1 MRIIITGATGLIGS
15 VLCKKLYPD
24 YELIALSRHPEKTR
38 LGQNVMVIQ
47 WDAKSP
53 GRWTRYIEG
62 ADAVVN
68 LAGENIAAGRWTKVK
83 KQRILESRV
92 NSTKAI
98 VDTIAL
104 AEKKPAVLIQAS
116 ATGFYGSCGDTEID
130 ENAGKGKGFLAE
142 VCEKWEQAARPVEAV
157 GTRLVIIR
165 TGIVLS
171 RDGGALPR
179 MVQPFKFFLGG
190 YPGTG
195 KQWVSWISMD
205 DEIAAIRFLIENKQ
219 LSGIFN
225 LTSPEP
231 VIMKELCRAIGRVLK
246 SPSRLKIPAVVLRIA
261 LGKMADETILADQR
275 VIPSRLLKAGFKF
288 RNNKIEEAL
297 NEILRKD

>member
-24 YELIALSRHPEKTR
+24 YEITALSRHPEKTR
-38 LGQNVMVIQ
+38 LGQNVTVVQ

-68 LAGENIAAGRWTKVK
+68 LSGENVASGRWTKVK

-116 ATGFYGSCGDTEID
+116 ATGFYGSCGDAEID
-130 ENAGKGKGFLAE
+130 ENAGKGAGFLPE
-142 VCEKWEQAARPVEAV
+142 VCEKWEQAAGPVEAV

-231 VIMKELCRAIGRVLK
+231 VIMKELCQAIGRILK

-275 VIPSRLLKAGFKF
+275 VIPPRLLKAGFKF
-288 RNNKIEEAL
+288 RNTKIEEAL

>member
-24 YELIALSRHPEKTR
+24 YEIIALSRHPEKTR
-38 LGQNVMVIQ
+38 LGQNVTVVQ

-53 GRWTRYIEG
+53 GRWTRYIEE
-62 ADAVVN
+62 ADVVVN
-68 LAGENIAAGRWTKVK
+68 LAGENIASGRWTKVK
-83 KQRILESRV
+83 KQQILESRV

-98 VDTIAL
+98 VDAIAS

-130 ENAGKGKGFLAE
+130 ENAGKGTGFLAE
-142 VCEKWEQAARPVEAV
+142 VCEKWEQAAGPVEAV

-179 MVQPFKFFLGG
+179 IVQPFKFFLGG

-195 KQWVSWISMD
+195 KQWVSWISID
-205 DEIAAIRFLIENKQ
+205 DEIAAIRFLIENKR

-231 VIMKELCRAIGRVLK
+231 VMMKELCRVMGRTLR
-246 SPSRLKIPAVVLRIA
+246 SSCWLKIPAVVLRKIS
-261 LGKMADETILADQR
+261 GKMADETILAGQR

-288 RNNKIEEAL
+288 RNTKIGEAL